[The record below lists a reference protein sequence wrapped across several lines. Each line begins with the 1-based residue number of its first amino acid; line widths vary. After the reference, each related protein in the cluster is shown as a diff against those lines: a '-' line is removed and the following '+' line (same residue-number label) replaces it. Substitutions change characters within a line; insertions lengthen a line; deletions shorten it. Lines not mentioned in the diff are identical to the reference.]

1 MDDELA
7 MLRARVATLEQA
19 QQTLQ
24 TDLQKSESRY
34 QGLLKLAPLAIV
46 IHIDGD
52 IVYLN
57 RAAADLVG
65 AATTDELIGR
75 NVLDF
80 VHLDDRQQV
89 IDRMRRMATEG
100 HDADLVRER
109 FLRLDGNVVEVEVA
123 GVGVSYDGQPAIQ
136 SIVRDLS
143 ATLRVQEVEREQ
155 LALAEALRDSA
166 AALNSTLQLD
176 GVLER
181 ILANVG
187 RVVNHDSVN
196 IMLIQDGLLRLVRAH
211 GYTAESVERLVRWF
225 NGADLTVADIPS
237 FSQMARDFE
246 PLCLTDTDAYTG
258 WQDFPETAWIKSY
271 IGVPIII
278 DESVIGFLN
287 LNSAQPNA
295 YSTPDAQRLQFF
307 ADQAALAIKNAH
319 LYEAEREQSLLA
331 ATLRDV
337 TLALVSQHDLA
348 AVLDEIL
355 RQAQRLVPYSS
366 ANIAL
371 VEGDWLRV
379 ARMHGYSEA
388 IVNNPAVPS
397 RRWDSR
403 PLDKEA
409 IVEHK
414 AIVITDTAA
423 DSRWFDNGRL
433 VWRSFLSVP
442 IALHQEIVGL
452 LRLHHRGVG
461 QFSAADIAKLQ
472 PLANAAAIAVEN
484 ARLYERERTQRHLAE
499 ALRDSAQ
506 ALTASLDLTEVMDA
520 IIETVGRVVKNDN
533 AHIML
538 VHNGYTHS
546 LRMRDTSGYD
556 IQRWSSALQL
566 PVDDFFTMRYMSQH
580 RAALVI
586 PDTTE
591 HPDWRML
598 EGTRWVRSYVGA
610 PIIIDDEVIGFLH
623 LDSATP
629 RAYTEDDGERL
640 QIFAHQAAIAL
651 QNAQLYEQVQ
661 RYADELEQRVAART
675 QELQT
680 ANEHLLALARVKDE
694 FVANVSHELRTPL
707 SSIVINHEML
717 VHDPASQPVY
727 IARLKRETERLRMLI
742 EDLLRLSRLD
752 QGRVHLTLEA
762 VDINRML
769 QVYTTDRTPL
779 AEQRAITLT
788 CQLDP
793 DVPPIVGDR
802 DQLGQV
808 ISILL
813 TNALNYIQ
821 EGGSVVLCS
830 HMQDSWVG
838 FEVKDNGPGIV
849 PDELP
854 NLFTRFFRGSAGKAS
869 GAPGTGLGLAIAKE
883 IVERHRGRIEVE
895 TSPAQGTSFKVW
907 LPHA

>member
-1 MDDELA
+1 MDNELA
-7 MLRARVATLEQA
+7 MLRARVAALEQA

-24 TDLQKSESRY
+24 TDLQTSEARY
-34 QGLLKLAPLAIV
+34 QGLLKLVPLAIV
-46 IHIDGD
+46 IHIDGQ

-65 AATTDELIGR
+65 AATTEELIGR
-75 NVLDF
+75 KVLDF
-80 VHLDDRQQV
+80 VHPADRPLV
-89 IDRMRRMATEG
+89 MERMRLMGTEG
-100 HDADLVRER
+100 QNVAPIHER
-109 FLRLDGNVVEVEVA
+109 FLRLDGGVIDVEVA
-123 GVGVSYDGQPAIQ
+123 GTSIVYEGRLAIQ
-136 SIVRDLS
+136 SIVRDRTES
-143 ATLRVQEVEREQ
+143 LRVQQVEREQ
-155 LALAEALRDSA
+155 LALAEALRDTA

-176 GVLER
+176 EVLER
-181 ILANVG
+181 ILSNVG

-196 IMLIQDGLLRLVRAH
+196 IMLVQEGMLRLVRAH
-211 GYTAESVERLVRWF
+211 GYPNESVGRLMAWF
-225 NGADLTVADIPS
+225 NGANFTVDDIPS
-237 FSQMARDFE
+237 FSQMAHDFE
-246 PLCLTDTDAYTG
+246 PLCLPNTG
-258 WQDFPETAWIKSY
+258 DFSNWQDFPETTWIKSY
-271 IGVPIII
+271 IGAPIFI
-278 DESVIGFLN
+278 DGVVSGFLN
-287 LNSAQPNA
+287 LNSAQPHD
-295 YSTPDAQRLQFF
+295 YGLPDAQRLQLF

-319 LYEAEREQSLLA
+319 LFEAEREQNLLA
-331 ATLRDV
+331 ETLRDV
-337 TLALVSQHDLA
+337 TLALISHHDLA

-379 ARMHGYSEA
+379 ARMLGYSED
-388 IVNNPAVPS
+388 IISNPAVPT

-414 AIVITDTAA
+414 AIVINDTLA

-433 VWRSFLSVP
+433 TWRSFLAVP
-442 IALHQEIVGL
+442 IALHQEILGL
-452 LRLHHRGVG
+452 LRLHHRAAG

-546 LRMRDTSGYD
+546 LRTRDASGHD
-556 IQRWSSALQL
+556 IQHWSSELQL
-566 PVDDFFTMRYMSQH
+566 PVDDFFTMHYMSQH
-580 RAALVI
+580 RTALVI

-629 RAYTEDDGERL
+629 RAYSAEDGERL
-640 QIFAHQAAIAL
+640 QTFAHQAAIAL

-717 VHDPASQPVY
+717 VHDPANQPVY

-788 CQLDP
+788 CQTDP
-793 DVPPIVGDR
+793 DLPPIVADR

-808 ISILL
+808 VSILL

-821 EGGSVVLCS
+821 EGGRVVLCS
-830 HMQDSWVG
+830 HRQAGWVG
-838 FEVKDNGPGIV
+838 FEVKDDGPGIL

-883 IVERHRGRIEVE
+883 IVERHQGRIDVE
-895 TSPAQGTSFKVW
+895 TSPEKGTSFKVW